1 VTPLP
6 PGVVG
11 TFDPTSVTGPGTAT
25 LTLAAQARAP
35 ATQPTQFTVTAREGP
50 EQATA
55 QGLVSVVVPVSD
67 FSLSLAPAT
76 AELESGASQVL
87 AIRTSVTSGVAQ
99 SIKLS
104 IEGLPGGTS
113 GRFARAS
120 LGAGD

>member
-35 ATQPTQFTVTAREGP
+35 ATQPTQFTVTASEGP

-76 AELESGASQVL
+76 VELESGASQVL
-87 AIRTSVTSGVAQ
+87 PIRTSRTSGVGEP
-99 SIKLS
+99 IKLPVDR
-104 IEGLPGGTS
+104 L
-113 GRFARAS
+113 
-120 LGAGD
+120 